1 MMPRTRR
8 QPHPDD
14 VLRRL
19 ARGQRPIAISSLYS
33 GYRKPRDPQRAGL
46 YALVAMLAVALI
58 VALVPFAIPRNA
70 VFFDGELTRRSFN
83 TEGLAKLEIKIRTR
97 PITAVRAAVV
107 TLDGAPAIVTRTGD
121 AMIWKPQTLV
131 DGPHRLTVRSGGRVL
146 WRSGAVRTFS
156 FVVDSVAPTLT
167 IDAPTG
173 SVVVNEPFV
182 LRGRTD
188 GSVVSVDGKTAAV
201 RDGAFMMRFA
211 HPPIGRIIVTASD
224 DAGNTVTSSSRTRVQ
239 LPALR
244 AVHMSAIS
252 WVTPSLKDP
261 VMRMADAGQINAI
274 QLDLKDENGEVGYRS
289 GLRAVNDIGAGKGYY
304 DLGAAVAEL
313 HGRKLRVVGRIVVF
327 RDPLLTR
334 AAWNAGNK
342 DEVIQDDQGQQY
354 KSRYG
359 GFANPASKAVQDY
372 ILAIAREAADAGV
385 DDILFDYIRR
395 PEGDITK
402 MRFVGLVGD
411 DPTKAID
418 ETIVAFLRRAGEAL
432 RPTPARLG
440 VSVFG
445 IAAKTPGEVGQNV
458 PAMAGAVDYIAPMVY
473 PSHWTPGQYNVS
485 NPVAEPFLI
494 VSRSLTKFKELVT
507 ASDSDAVIIPWLQD
521 FSLGST
527 YGPKEVRAQIDAAAS
542 LQLPGFLLWDPKVTY
557 SVGGI
562 PTGAPQLP
570 FGGQV
575 VSASAAVESS
585 TASVATAA
593 VVPGNVNRPAAGALA
608 PTVAPR

>member
-1 MMPRTRR
+1 MMPRARR
-8 QPHPDD
+8 EPHPDD

-19 ARGQRPIAISSLYS
+19 ARGHRPIAISSAYR

-46 YALVAMLAVALI
+46 FALVAFLAVCLI
-58 VALVPFAIPRNA
+58 VALVPFAVPRDMI
-70 VFFDGELTRRSFN
+70 VVDGLTTRRSFN
-83 TEGLAKLEIKIRTR
+83 TDALTKLEMKIRTR
-97 PITAVRAAVV
+97 PSSAARSAVV
-107 TLDGAPAIVTRTGD
+107 TLDGKTAIVTRDGD
-121 AMIWKPQTLV
+121 TIVWKPPTLV
-131 DGPHRLTVRSGGRVL
+131 DGPHRLTVHSGGRLL
-146 WRSGAVRTFS
+146 WRPGAVKTIA

-167 IDAPTG
+167 LDAPTG
-173 SVVVNEPFV
+173 PVLVNEPFV

-211 HPPIGRIIVTASD
+211 HPPIGRILVTTSD
-224 DAGNTVTSSSRTRVQ
+224 DAGNTVTTSARTRVQ

-261 VMRMADAGQINAI
+261 VMRMADSGQINAV

-289 GLRAVNDIGAGKGYY
+289 GLRTVNDIGAGKGYY

-313 HGRKLRVVGRIVVF
+313 HARKLRVVGRIVVF

-342 DEVIQDDQGQQY
+342 DEVIQDDQGLPF

-372 ILAIAREAADAGV
+372 ILAIARESADAGV

-395 PEGDITK
+395 PEGDISK
-402 MRFVGLVGD
+402 MHFVGLVGD

-445 IAAKTPGEVGQNV
+445 IAAKSPGEVGQNV
-458 PAMAGAVDYIAPMVY
+458 PAMAGAVDYVAPMVY
-473 PSHWTPGQYNVS
+473 PSHWTAGQYNVS

-494 VSRSLTKFKELVT
+494 VSRSLKKFQELIT
-507 ASDSDAVIIPWLQD
+507 ASDTDAVIVPWLQD

-527 YGPKEVRAQIDAAAS
+527 YGPKEVRAQIDAAVS

-557 SVGGI
+557 SSDGI
-562 PTGAPQLP
+562 PNGAPALP
-570 FGGQV
+570 YGGQV
-575 VSASAAVESS
+575 ASAPTSVSA
-585 TASVATAA
+585 TAPVRTAA
-593 VVPGNVNRPAAGALA
+593 VVPGAVGAAALA
-608 PTVAPR
+608 PTVPPR